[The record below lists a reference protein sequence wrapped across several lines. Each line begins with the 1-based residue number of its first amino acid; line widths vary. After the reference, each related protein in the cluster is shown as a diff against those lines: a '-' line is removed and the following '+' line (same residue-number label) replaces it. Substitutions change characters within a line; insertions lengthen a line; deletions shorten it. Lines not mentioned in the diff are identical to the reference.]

1 MIQFLLSLLRRKEKR
16 EKTRSAEES
25 VKDDYNMNQEN
36 LYKILTDDEHNK
48 QTKRIRNIKKK
59 RKKKKRKKEKKRR
72 EAKKQRRKMKV

>member
-48 QTKRIRNIKKK
+48 QTKRIRNKKKK
-59 RKKKKRKKEKKRR
+59 RKKKKKQKKEKR
-72 EAKKQRRKMKV
+72 

>member
-1 MIQFLLSLLRRKEKR
+1 MRRKEKR

-48 QTKRIRNIKKK
+48 QTKRIRN
-59 RKKKKRKKEKKRR
+59 KKKKRKKEKKKKKIRK
-72 EAKKQRRKMKV
+72 KKQRSKEEK